1 MDIISKA
8 TVPIIKLR
16 SRESHIWIDISFN
29 EESAQSSCNLSKTL
43 LEVYIYL
50 FILSLLL
57 DLSKFKM
64 FIYDN

>member
-1 MDIISKA
+1 MDVISKA

-43 LEVYIYL
+43 LEVYIY
-50 FILSLLL
+50 
-57 DLSKFKM
+57 
-64 FIYDN
+64 IYLYYHYY